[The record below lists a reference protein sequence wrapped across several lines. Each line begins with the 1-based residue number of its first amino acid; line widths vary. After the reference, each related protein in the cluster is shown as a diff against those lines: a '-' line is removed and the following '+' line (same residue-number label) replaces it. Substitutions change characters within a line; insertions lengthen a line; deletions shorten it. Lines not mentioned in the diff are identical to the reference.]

1 MAVTRSIETI
11 WRKVVANLRQTRNNR
26 QSRTHQITRR
36 LVVAERL
43 RRFGDF
49 LTAFML
55 LVLVLPLMMV
65 VALAIKW
72 ESPGPVLDR
81 QTCIGYGGHRFLMMT
96 FRTANYDPEHL
107 SPGWAQNPTRVG
119 LLLRQTRIEFLPQ
132 LINVIRADIS
142 ILDRDGRSP
151 SLLD

>member
-1 MAVTRSIETI
+1 MRS
-11 WRKVVANLRQTRNNR
+11 NR

-43 RRFGDF
+43 RRSGDF
-49 LTAFML
+49 LIAFMV

-81 QTCIGYGGHRFLMMT
+81 QTCIGYGGHRFLMLK

-107 SPGWAQNPTRVG
+107 SSRSQNPTRVG
-119 LLLRQTRIEFLPQ
+119 LLLRQTRIESLPH
-132 LINVIRADIS
+132 LINVLRGEMS
-142 ILDRDGRSP
+142 IVDRDGRSP
-151 SLLD
+151 SFLE

>member
-1 MAVTRSIETI
+1 M
-11 WRKVVANLRQTRNNR
+11 ANLRQTRNNR
-26 QSRTHQITRR
+26 QSRTHQIAQR

-49 LTAFML
+49 LIAFML
-55 LVLVLPLMMV
+55 LVLVAPLMMV

-81 QTCIGYGGHRFLMMT
+81 QTCIGYGGHRFLMLK

-107 SPGWAQNPTRVG
+107 APRWTQKPTRVG
-119 LLLRQTRIEFLPQ
+119 LLLRQTRIESLPQ
-132 LINVIRADIS
+132 LINVVRGEIS
-142 ILDRDGRSP
+142 ILKRDGRSP
-151 SLLD
+151 SFLD